1 MWTSLKQFS
10 IIFRVCLPQYVA
22 INKERPKTYHRKEIW
37 YIWLLFFLEMMASCT
52 THLDLLR
59 KKYRR
64 WFGICL
70 TTKDIFSF
78 SFNNNALEKCTCGKA
93 LEVTFVGEDDIDSEQ
108 ILSLSESASKRK
120 IQLNNDKSSLDEGI
134 EDDSGACR
142 RIQTCLN
149 GQSS

>member
-1 MWTSLKQFS
+1 M
-10 IIFRVCLPQYVA
+10 
-22 INKERPKTYHRKEIW
+22 
-37 YIWLLFFLEMMASCT
+37 LFFLEMMASCT

-93 LEVTFVGEDDIDSEQ
+93 LEVTFVGEDDIVSEQ

-134 EDDSGACR
+134 EDDLAPAEGYRLVSMDSLLKFVK
-142 RIQTCLN
+142 RIL
-149 GQSS
+149 

>member
-1 MWTSLKQFS
+1 
-10 IIFRVCLPQYVA
+10 
-22 INKERPKTYHRKEIW
+22 
-37 YIWLLFFLEMMASCT
+37 MASCT

-93 LEVTFVGEDDIDSEQ
+93 LEVTFVGED
-108 ILSLSESASKRK
+108 ESASKRK

-134 EDDSGACR
+134 EDDLAPAEGYRLVSMDSLLKFVK
-142 RIQTCLN
+142 RIL
-149 GQSS
+149 